1 MEDKSLDLAEADF
14 REERDYEA
22 NKVKE
27 AAGLIGSLNIPTSTT
42 TTTSSPKPSTLAQ
55 LGGIGT
61 TLLGTAIGAGAFN
74 KPASTAAPAATTVAP
89 TTKVKKGGAIRSKR
103 PQKKGLGWL
112 KEMAR

>member
-1 MEDKSLDLAEADF
+1 MEDKSLDLAYSDF
-14 REERDYEA
+14 KEERDYEA

-42 TTTSSPKPSTLAQ
+42 TTTSGPKPSALAQ
-55 LGGIGT
+55 LGGIT
-61 TLLGTAIGAGAFN
+61 SAVLPFVAGAFN
-74 KPASTAAPAATTVAP
+74 NPTAAATPATTAVAP